1 MCHIHYNRLFR
12 HYNFK
17 FWNIRSSQVWDVI
30 KQILK
35 KKCNGWVLSL
45 CVTLECTLCPSFFCF
60 FKEFKK
66 KKNCI
71 IGYFSW
77 IGPNAHISPRENAL
91 LKQLWNSIFCC
102 LLSLCHMKL
111 LLVEKTYSWS
121 SFQDKQR
128 QYPLIK
134 QIYIWHF
141 FNKWCS
147 LYIYQDLSHSQFGLE
162 AIYLCLN
169 WYVEG
174 ML

>member
-1 MCHIHYNRLFR
+1 MHTMIKSWWAHLCCLFDFPR
-12 HYNFK
+12 
-17 FWNIRSSQVWDVI
+17 
-30 KQILK
+30 
-35 KKCNGWVLSL
+35 
-45 CVTLECTLCPSFFCF
+45 
-60 FKEFKK
+60 
-66 KKNCI
+66 
-71 IGYFSW
+71 
-77 IGPNAHISPRENAL
+77 AHTV
-91 LKQLWNSIFCC
+91 WNSIFRC

-141 FNKWCS
+141 FNQWCS
-147 LYIYQDLSHSQFGLE
+147 LYIHQDLSHSQFWLE

-174 ML
+174 MFQMLQTNFLENTIFLRNYDSKLWQAKNLRIW